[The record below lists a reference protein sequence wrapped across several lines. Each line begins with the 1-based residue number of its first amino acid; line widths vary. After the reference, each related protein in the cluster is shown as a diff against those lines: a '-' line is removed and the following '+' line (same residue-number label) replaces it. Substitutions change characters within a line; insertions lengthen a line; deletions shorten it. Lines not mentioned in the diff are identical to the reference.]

1 MRGGNASA
9 PSLPASRSK
18 VAPNPECRPF
28 PLSALLCLS
37 GLLYLNVTG
46 RVIFSP
52 LLPLLEN
59 DFRLGHGAAGSLF
72 LLQATGY
79 VAGLLVSGVA
89 AWRLTHH
96 GTIVLSAFGLG
107 AALLG
112 LSSGSSLVALRAGL
126 VLLGVAAGL
135 YLPSGIATITELA
148 ADAQRGRAMAVHELA
163 PGIAFVTAPL
173 AAEVML
179 RWASWRMI
187 PATFGVALLIAGFL
201 YSRAGQGGREDGEP
215 PHLGTMAVM
224 ARDGMLARIATL
236 FALAVAL
243 GYGLYAMLPLFLIV
257 DRGMD
262 RPSANTLVGLSRV
275 LALPMVFAA
284 GWLADRFGHR
294 RALLAFQA
302 TTGALTVGLALAP
315 SGVLTSVAVVLQ
327 AAASVCFFPP
337 CYSLVTQLVAPA
349 RRHLA
354 ISVVSL
360 VGIFVGTGLVPSFI
374 GYLAEA
380 WSFAGAIVVL
390 GVAALVSPGLLMSR
404 AGPTRQEEA

>member
-1 MRGGNASA
+1 M
-9 PSLPASRSK
+9 
-18 VAPNPECRPF
+18 VAPNPACRPF

-52 LLPLLEN
+52 LLPLLES

-72 LLQATGY
+72 LFQATGY
-79 VAGLLVSGVA
+79 AVGLLVSGVA

-96 GTIVLSAFGLG
+96 GTIVVSAFGSG
-107 AALLG
+107 VTLLAI
-112 LSSGSSLVALRAGL
+112 SSGSSLVALRAGL
-126 VLLGVAAGL
+126 VLLGAAAGL

-148 ADAQRGRAMAVHELA
+148 ADTQRGRAMAVHELA
-163 PGIAFVTAPL
+163 PGIAFITAPL
-173 AAEVML
+173 AAEAML
-179 RWASWRMI
+179 RWVSWRI
-187 PATFGVALLIAGFL
+187 VLATFGVALLIAGFL
-201 YSRAGQGGREDGEP
+201 YSRAGQGGREGGEP
-215 PHLGTMAVM
+215 PHLRTMAAM
-224 ARDGMLARIATL
+224 ACDGMLARIATL

-243 GYGLYAMLPLFLIV
+243 GYGLYAMLPLFLV
-257 DRGMD
+257 VERGMA

-275 LALPMVFAA
+275 LGLPMVFAA
-284 GWLADRFGHR
+284 GWLADRLGHR

-315 SGVLTSVAVVLQ
+315 TGVLTGFAVVLQ

-354 ISVVSL
+354 ISVVSIA
-360 VGIFVGTGLVPSFI
+360 GMFIGAGLIPSLM

-380 WSFAGAIVVL
+380 WSFAGATLLL
-390 GVAALVSPGLLMSR
+390 GAAALASPGLLMPC
-404 AGPTRQEEA
+404 AGPARQEKA